1 MTTIT
6 TSEIKILA
14 IQVILMAIL
23 TGFMALYA
31 VFPGTTTTPPTSSTA
46 ANSSVDTSSTSWIT
60 GILSIPEGME
70 TMLLISVL
78 VISPFLFFDAMIAIR
93 FIKDISTQWV

>member
-14 IQVILMAIL
+14 IQVILMALL

-31 VFPGTTTTPPTSSTA
+31 IFPGITSTPQTTSTA
-46 ANSSVDTSSTSWIT
+46 ANTSVDASGSSWIT
-60 GILSIPEGME
+60 EILSIPDGME

>member
-14 IQVILMAIL
+14 IQVILMAVL
-23 TGFMALYA
+23 TSFMALYA
-31 VFPGTTTTPPTSSTA
+31 VFPGETTQQTLTANA
-46 ANSSVDTSSTSWIT
+46 ANSSVDASDASWVSS
-60 GILSIPEGME
+60 ILSIPEGMD
-70 TMLLISVL
+70 TMLLISLL
-78 VISPFLFFDAMIAIR
+78 VISPFLFFDAIIAIR